1 MSKAPLAHTHT
12 TEKSS
17 AGSIFKLLID
27 RGYSF
32 APNPPPPPP
41 PKRPSL
47 LHLCF
52 RCCEDGVFRLLAHS
66 SPNGFDDA
74 RSWAKPFRIA
84 GAYKSEKKKKNSL
97 RQRET
102 TNVFGYFIP
111 ANCFAA
117 ENRKR
122 EREKVP
128 FLSIRNER
136 MIYTDRSRLVSNS
149 GALPLFVREIVSK
162 TRSSLKEINAEKSS
176 ERISKKE
183 EVLKN
188 ASFGLL
194 LLCWSRSVSRFR
206 KSPKSFN
213 TQTVRSGKEF
223 V

>member
-1 MSKAPLAHTHT
+1 M
-12 TEKSS
+12 
-17 AGSIFKLLID
+17 
-27 RGYSF
+27 
-32 APNPPPPPP
+32 
-41 PKRPSL
+41 
-47 LHLCF
+47 
-52 RCCEDGVFRLLAHS
+52 
-66 SPNGFDDA
+66 
-74 RSWAKPFRIA
+74 
-84 GAYKSEKKKKNSL
+84 
-97 RQRET
+97 
-102 TNVFGYFIP
+102 FGYFIP

>member
-1 MSKAPLAHTHT
+1 MLVVTPQKRPKLCVLVKKKKKKVLLRRAMSKAPLAHTHT

-117 ENRKR
+117 EKRKR
-122 EREKVP
+122 EREKKFLFYPSGMNAWFTRIVHGWCQTLGLFL
-128 FLSIRNER
+128 FLSER
-136 MIYTDRSRLVSNS
+136 
-149 GALPLFVREIVSK
+149 
-162 TRSSLKEINAEKSS
+162 
-176 ERISKKE
+176 
-183 EVLKN
+183 
-188 ASFGLL
+188 
-194 LLCWSRSVSRFR
+194 
-206 KSPKSFN
+206 
-213 TQTVRSGKEF
+213 
-223 V
+223 